1 MSSLSDQPP
10 DGGLAAWG
18 NVGAAFFVM
27 AHTPAMHYIYGL
39 VFVEWLEAF
48 PGSSRA
54 AVAGCGSLS
63 TGVMLGAAY
72 ASGSLQ
78 ARGMA
83 PGRVVAIGAA
93 LAVVGLLATSFATA
107 LWECYLYF
115 SVVVGFAHALAFP
128 PCPLVAS
135 SWFTSRKNVAVGV
148 ATSGS
153 GAGTVYL
160 GLVVS
165 AVLQGYD
172 SRGNND
178 NNDNDNTN
186 TGGAGDDGY
195 DDRGWRAAFRL
206 LALLSAVAIGGAAL
220 VLRVPGGPGLFD
232 GSCAS
237 NDDEQKKINT
247 DSKDHKTTII
257 GNKNDRHKNKNKN
270 KNKIEANSNSSSSS
284 SSSRRSENKE
294 EGEAKKKDHRLPV
307 CMLLRDRRLSMLCLA
322 YAAMAFAW
330 EVPFVHLTAFAID
343 VGTFPSAAK
352 AWPLTVGIG
361 CGGFLGRILVTRAAD
376 VCGVRLMC
384 DARFFLV

>member
-78 ARGMA
+78 ARGLA

-115 SVVVGFAHALAFP
+115 SVVVGFAHALAFAAP
-128 PCPLVAS
+128 
-135 SWFTSRKNVAVGV
+135 SWPRPGSRAAERGRRRHVRQW
-148 ATSGS
+148 SGHRLPRPRRER
-153 GAGTVYL
+153 GA
-160 GLVVS
+160 
-165 AVLQGYD
+165 ARYD
-172 SRGNND
+172 GGGNND

-206 LALLSAVAIGGAAL
+206 LALLSAVAIGGQ
-220 VLRVPGGPGLFD
+220 RS
-232 GSCAS
+232 SCAFPAGLGS
-237 NDDEQKKINT
+237 STAPAQA
-247 DSKDHKTTII
+247 TTT
-257 GNKNDRHKNKNKN
+257 
-270 KNKIEANSNSSSSS
+270 
-284 SSSRRSENKE
+284 SRRRS
-294 EGEAKKKDHRLPV
+294 
-307 CMLLRDRRLSMLCLA
+307 
-322 YAAMAFAW
+322 
-330 EVPFVHLTAFAID
+330 T
-343 VGTFPSAAK
+343 
-352 AWPLTVGIG
+352 
-361 CGGFLGRILVTRAAD
+361 RIAGSQDDDNRQQE
-376 VCGVRLMC
+376 
-384 DARFFLV
+384 